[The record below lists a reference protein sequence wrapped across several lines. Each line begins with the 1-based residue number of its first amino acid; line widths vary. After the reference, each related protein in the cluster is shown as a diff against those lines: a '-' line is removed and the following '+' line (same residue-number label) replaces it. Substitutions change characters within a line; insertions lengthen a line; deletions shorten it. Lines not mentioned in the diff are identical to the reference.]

1 MARICK
7 QIIVLLLAAVVAA
20 CGNTSMVKKN
30 ELLQLQADA
39 ANAYEKEDWR
49 TAERRF
55 KALTERVPGEGE
67 FWFRLGN
74 IYARTHRP
82 EEAVK
87 AYKEALIRQK
97 VKSKTWHNMGIV
109 YVRQAANAFTQ
120 MLEDMPADDPLFG
133 RAMDLNEA
141 ILKILH
147 NVDMHAEPIETP
159 Q

>member
-1 MARICK
+1 MARIRK
-7 QIIVLLLAAVVAA
+7 QIIMLVLSAFIAA
-20 CGNTSMVKKN
+20 CGNGSMVKKN
-30 ELLQLQADA
+30 ELLQLQAYA

-49 TAERRF
+49 AAERRF
-55 KALTERVPGEGE
+55 KELTERVPGEGE

-97 VKSKTWHNMGIV
+97 VKSKSWHNMGIV

-120 MLEDMPADDPLFG
+120 MLEEMPAEDPLFE
-133 RAMDLNEA
+133 RAMALNEA
-141 ILKILH
+141 MLKIL
-147 NVDMHAEPIETP
+147 NDIDLQTEPIETP
-159 Q
+159 E